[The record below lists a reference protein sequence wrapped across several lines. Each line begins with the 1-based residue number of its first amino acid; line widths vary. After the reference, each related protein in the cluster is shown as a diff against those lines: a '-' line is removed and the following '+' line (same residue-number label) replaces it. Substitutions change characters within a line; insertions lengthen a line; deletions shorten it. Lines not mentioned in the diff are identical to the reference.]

1 MSETRIPFVKMHG
14 LGNDFVIVDARTHDY
29 ALDDAAI
36 ARIADRRIGVG
47 CDQFITLKP
56 AKNGAAAFMQINNAD
71 GGEVEAC
78 GNAMRA
84 VARILLAETGES
96 FVDIETVVGRLSAE
110 GHSDGSVT
118 VDMGEVRNQ
127 WENIPLAEA
136 RDTLDL
142 ELGVEGVP
150 SGVAVNIGNPHLV
163 LFVADAQTA
172 EVETLGPGLERHKL
186 FPERTNVEF
195 VTVQDRTHLRMRVW
209 ERGVGVTRAC
219 GTGACA
225 SLVAAVRRD
234 LAERKAWVELDGGH
248 LEIEWRESD
257 NHVLLTGPASRSFTG
272 EIDPALLAG

>member
-1 MSETRIPFVKMHG
+1 
-14 LGNDFVIVDARTHDY
+14 
-29 ALDDAAI
+29 
-36 ARIADRRIGVG
+36 
-47 CDQFITLKP
+47 
-56 AKNGAAAFMQINNAD
+56 MQINNAD

-84 VARILLAETGES
+84 VARILLAESGET

-110 GHSDGSVT
+110 GHADGTVT
-118 VDMGEVRNQ
+118 VDMGEVRTQ

-142 ELGVEGVP
+142 ELGVEGLP
-150 SGVAVNIGNPHLV
+150 SGVAVNVGNPHLV
-163 LFVADAQTA
+163 LFVADAEAA

-186 FPERTNVEF
+186 FPQRTNVEF
-195 VTVQDRTHLRMRVW
+195 VTVKDRTHLRMRVW

-219 GTGACA
+219 GSGACA
-225 SLVAAVRRD
+225 ALVAAVRRD
-234 LAERKAWVELDGGH
+234 LAERTAWVELDGGH